1 MPFQGRNPNPVL
13 ARFLG
18 QLAETNSQLG
28 AQLAQLTLDIQRV
41 RTQRDAF
48 RERAARIEE
57 QQASL
62 TSDIALGEGYQ
73 TVPADFQPLLPTIA
87 VENQLTLYQGS
98 RVIEIRYLGRG
109 HTSGDLIVHLPKEH
123 LVIAGDLVVW
133 PIPLIGGDQS
143 HVSDWG
149 ATLEKLR
156 ELRPDTIIPGHGPI
170 MRDDSYV
177 QQLIRLM
184 TSIKQ
189 QTEAAVARGEELDQV
204 RKSINLV
211 ELRKLFVGESKVRNT
226 LFSVY
231 VAGPGV
237 ESAFRR

>member
-1 MPFQGRNPNPVL
+1 M
-13 ARFLG
+13 
-18 QLAETNSQLG
+18 
-28 AQLAQLTLDIQRV
+28 
-41 RTQRDAF
+41 
-48 RERAARIEE
+48 
-57 QQASL
+57 
-62 TSDIALGEGYQ
+62 
-73 TVPADFQPLLPTIA
+73 
-87 VENQLTLYQGS
+87 
-98 RVIEIRYLGRG
+98 IEIRRLGRG

-123 LVIAGDLVVW
+123 IVIAGDLVVW

-143 HVSDWG
+143 HVGDWG

-156 ELRPDTIIPGHGPI
+156 ELGPTTIIPGHGPI

-189 QTEAAVARGEELDQV
+189 QTEAAVARGEDLDQV

-211 ELRKLFVGESKVRNT
+211 ELRKLFVGDSKVRNT

-237 ESAFRR
+237 ESAFDDAKERR